1 MTLSTHTDNGPII
14 VEHEEPCYDCNHSD
28 CRVIFSKNDLY
39 FFERS
44 TRCNF
49 ESSQLRSD
57 IEPAKEVIC
66 D

>member
-1 MTLSTHTDNGPII
+1 MTLQTHTDNGPI
-14 VEHEEPCYDCNHSD
+14 VVAHEEPCHDCNHSD
-28 CRVIFSKNDLY
+28 CRVIFSQNDLY

-57 IEPAKEVIC
+57 IEQAKEVTA
-66 D
+66 

>member
-1 MTLSTHTDNGPII
+1 MTLKTHTDNGQII
-14 VEHEEPCYDCNHSD
+14 VEHEEPCYDCNNSD
-28 CRVIFSKNDLY
+28 CRVIFSQNDIY

-57 IEPAKEVIC
+57 IEQPKEESA
-66 D
+66 